1 MKLRFNKTY
10 RIIAAMLLVAFLA
23 QDISWAYP
31 SQASNSNLAVPGLQ
45 NASVLS
51 RLKKVLANKLFKK
64 KGKSFNNSA
73 IDTTIKKD
81 PIPQNHLSANIVLP
95 PDISAALKDI
105 DEKNAK
111 HIIEM
116 IRRIDSHEK
125 IGIMRQNHWL
135 EYITG
140 LLRDP
145 RTQYKIVASKAAA
158 LIFEDSYHLDKMDE
172 GSLRKAEEAL
182 LAALNDTNLQ
192 VRLAVISAM
201 HKLVESRYDV
211 RVYTLKQMA
220 GRFDELIRKYHK
232 VDATLEDAAL
242 RAMMALSSER
252 DIELSSAYAVRAFD
266 ESLKAQAKTL
276 GKNIRT
282 FLKEERRSDFRMRG
296 LSRVLDR
303 CVADSGMGLT
313 AYIRSVYFMKF
324 IESLFSDEKTDIAKI
339 KEYVLKLPRGS
350 SNIDG
355 RIIVYDPI
363 LKLADKE
370 LSEMYFTS
378 GQDVRSLLSWRKD
391 SEPVQAFDFY
401 GEVFMTQ
408 SRVRFLEMADKG
420 LVYYDANQKR
430 FVTNPATFIDVAS
443 GETSMPDSDRI
454 TDGDA
459 LSMYIA
465 ELEAMEC
472 YIMSDAKSHEKNFL
486 RPLFELLFNRLEK
499 DFEGSE
505 DFITYCRE
513 LIRRWPEGSYE
524 IRKAMNDE
532 EAILLEKFGKIK
544 NSYATR
550 NASIQLYGIL
560 LFYLTLKPQPYLG
573 HLYDEYMKNS
583 PPHNLSLYRTG
594 ISYHTR
600 GDNVIYFFP
609 KNLLFN
615 GTNADALG
623 KQRRGEAPFEDARK
637 SENAAKILEAVKIW
651 RRECPNLENRIK
663 RFENNST
670 VSELIMKTSLIFSD
684 PVHNVIRVVHAGRGR
699 RLLFLPKNYLDSL
712 RVDSEYDM
720 KELAVWLNFA
730 QRYLDIHDHMSGRK
744 VAAHQVQKVLS
755 ELVRRSFEKEDT
767 HLVEPEILKY
777 RMSQLM
783 KQDELIKY
791 KDVLISLAL
800 EEAEV
805 QVMEKISR
813 PTKDELMIL
822 ENAYG
827 RIAHGYEVLGMKSR
841 SERAYNGMA
850 DIITKIQST
859 DPWALP
865 YELQVDLILTALR
878 FGRWEDF
885 INELKILLTGKGYP
899 RDIRW
904 TELSYIM
911 KEIITPASM
920 GPRSLESTIM
930 RALAA
935 QIAAAD
941 PRSAEVIKETADQ
954 ANGMLSKYFKNPFGN
969 LGMDD
974 ITGCPSPEA
983 LERLKKGEDNPNSLI
998 DVENRLVRKVA
1009 GFESCTDIGR
1019 MDPYSIS
1026 MTTRTANTLEGMGY
1040 ILNEFRKPVGDAGIS
1055 DAEVAL
1061 INKSAVV
1068 VNMMD
1073 KNGHEQSCLLKIL
1086 SREDPVE
1093 KAVENFLRNDLSV
1106 YEGLAKNNGC
1116 KNIILV
1122 LGKKHPSYPTN
1133 IIVPSERGE
1142 DILIVSYGSGEQP
1155 EHINAASAGDAV
1167 KKSGISD
1174 PDALEAFLKIQKEA
1188 SLQSVYKAAEY
1199 FIGIGTPGAER
1210 LLKMAVTKK
1219 GHFQEEFLGEFIE
1232 ARAVE
1237 DNIRYSRVI
1246 ELGMERFGAEVD
1258 FVLEVDRSKYQ
1269 SNTKGGFELE
1279 DGVYLG
1285 ESKTS
1290 DKSNSLERVIEGAVS
1305 DKVER
1310 YLRVAL
1316 NKRKSESGN
1325 PNAPLIKGII
1335 FAIGGETVRSEG
1347 VVDFTIT
1354 RLEEGDNLRSDG
1366 IGTFL
1371 ALIPDTI
1378 VARGRDRLTF
1388 KERSFISDLLS
1399 DLKAR
1404 GMLDSARISSL
1415 VPILKAALM
1424 EYGLSRTQFM
1434 ISDAIKEAGADPYI
1448 GQTQNKEIWNSVFRA
1463 LGARTGISLNMDFQ
1477 SQKFLIDR
1485 EASVNGRTDLEIS
1498 YWQSGLSE
1506 FKNTRGRARCEFEIA
1521 GLPGRWVPL
1530 IDEHDQV
1537 VIAHISDSGSQKA
1550 LNDYFVF
1557 RPDVTSKDLLID
1569 KELERLA
1576 LGSERLLYYA
1586 RSGADPVPVRI
1597 PVTVS
1602 YDEKLTSNVLIG
1614 YIKAAIGG
1622 SRLLYY
1628 FGQQIMK
1635 SPARWEAWGL
1645 EPELG
1650 SAGAIKAVARPFGIL
1665 GDKDE
1670 GSLVFDRHEKMA
1682 RVSDIVVLDNKGKF
1696 GIVAEFGFHDMFQL
1710 YHKYANSFI
1719 FMAQHGSKI
1728 SGQSSRLPQSVLL
1741 YADDIAIGGK
1751 KAARESQ
1758 GISARKLILE
1768 RLEQILDRASSSYQK
1783 EPNMLMPRTVYFML
1797 GGALTADRPA
1807 YFKLPVIAQFR
1818 WHKKEGKY
1826 IPVKSGLKI
1835 LEGEDNL
1842 EGLFQAAYSY
1852 IKRAEGL
1859 IPGPLAKPEA
1869 TVAPSLEIPGSADI
1883 LSAAL
1888 VLGLRIADSVPGT
1901 ANAIDDVVNSKA
1913 LVLFADDILE
1923 RGTAADLA
1931 YTLRESSTLNNSTI
1945 VLYGKRPGRAELLEK
1960 IISSS
1965 AQDKG
1970 IKVVKIAPED
1980 LQSLNGGKDINVEF
1994 ADETKEL
2001 ELLLRHV
2008 NSRYQIN
2015 NGMLMGVIKGRTD
2028 ALYESGIKNLAKEK
2042 HVPIVS
2048 FEHIESNDVDKE
2060 IYSFREAL
2068 SLLISITNDTTPLKD
2083 REWFKL
2089 LRPIEKEDI
2098 DRIYQDYRRALEVAI
2113 NA

>member
-1 MKLRFNKTY
+1 MKLRSHNTF
-10 RIIAAMLLVAFLA
+10 RIISAILLVAFLA
-23 QDISWAYP
+23 QDVAWAYP
-31 SQASNSNLAVPGLQ
+31 TQTSNSNLAVPGLQ

-51 RLKKVLANKLFKK
+51 RLKKVLANKLLRKNGRSFK
-64 KGKSFNNSA
+64 A
-73 IDTTIKKD
+73 PATDTTNQKD
-81 PIPQNHLSANIVLP
+81 PITQNHPSANIVLP

-105 DEKNAK
+105 DEKTAK
-111 HIIEM
+111 HIIDI

-135 EYITG
+135 EHITG
-140 LLRDP
+140 LLGDP
-145 RTQYKIVASKAAA
+145 RTQYKIIAAKVAD
-158 LIFEDSYHLDKMDE
+158 LIFENSYHLDKMDE

-201 HKLVESRYDV
+201 HKLFESSYDV

-252 DIELSSAYAVRAFD
+252 GIELSSAYAARAFD
-266 ESLKAQAKTL
+266 ENLKAQARTL

-303 CVADSGMGLT
+303 CVVDSGMGLT
-313 AYIRSVYFMKF
+313 AYIRSVYFMEF
-324 IESLFSDEKTDIAKI
+324 IENLFSDEKTDIAKI

-408 SRVRFLEMADKG
+408 SRARFLEMVDKG

-443 GETSMPDSDRI
+443 GETSMPDSNRI

-459 LSMYIA
+459 LSMYIT
-465 ELEAMEC
+465 ELETMDC

-505 DFITYCRE
+505 DFIAYCRE

-609 KNLLFN
+609 KNLLFK
-615 GTNADALG
+615 GANADALG
-623 KQRRGEAPFEDARK
+623 KQRRGEALFKDARK

-813 PTKDELMIL
+813 STKDELMIL

-885 INELKILLTGKGYP
+885 IIELKILLTGKGYP

-904 TELSYIM
+904 IELSYLM
-911 KEIITPASM
+911 KEIITPASI
-920 GPRSLESTIM
+920 GPRSLESTIQ

-941 PRSAEVIKETADQ
+941 PRSSEVIKETAEK
-954 ANGMLSKYFKNPFGN
+954 ANRMLSEYFKNPFSG
-969 LGMDD
+969 LGLDD
-974 ITGCPSPEA
+974 IVGCPSREA
-983 LERLKKGEDNPNSLI
+983 LERLKRGEDDPRSLVDI
-998 DVENRLVRKVA
+998 ENRLIKKVA
-1009 GFESCTDIGR
+1009 GFESLSDVGR
-1019 MDPYSIS
+1019 MDPYAVS
-1026 MTTRTANTLEGMGY
+1026 MTTRTANTLEGMGH
-1040 ILNEFRKPVGDAGIS
+1040 ILKEFRKPIGDAGIS
-1055 DAEVAL
+1055 DAEVK
-1061 INKSAVV
+1061 IMDKSTVV
-1068 VNMMD
+1068 VDTVD
-1073 KNGHEQSCLLKIL
+1073 KDGHEQGFLLKIL
-1086 SREDPVE
+1086 SRDDPAE
-1093 KAVENFLRNDLSV
+1093 KAVEDFLRNDLSM

-1116 KNIILV
+1116 ENIILV

-1133 IIVPSERGE
+1133 IIVPSEQREG
-1142 DILIVSYGSGEQP
+1142 ILMLSYG
-1155 EHINAASAGDAV
+1155 
-1167 KKSGISD
+1167 
-1174 PDALEAFLKIQKEA
+1174 LKINTPDSRTGGLKMLTLGGRESIDTSAVMPQETTLVIPYLKGPLYEFKNQYGNTEA
-1188 SLQSVYKAAEY
+1188 SFLLEGSV
-1199 FIGIGTPGAER
+1199 GAWAPLYDKSSDRIIIAHVKREPEGDKV
-1210 LLKMAVTKK
+1210 LPD
-1219 GHFQEEFLGEFIE
+1219 H
-1232 ARAVE
+1232 
-1237 DNIRYSRVI
+1237 
-1246 ELGMERFGAEVD
+1246 
-1258 FVLEVDRSKYQ
+1258 FVLSL
-1269 SNTKGGFELE
+1269 KG
-1279 DGVYLG
+1279 V
-1285 ESKTS
+1285 S
-1290 DKSNSLERVIEGAVS
+1290 DKS
-1305 DKVER
+1305 
-1310 YLRVAL
+1310 
-1316 NKRKSESGN
+1316 
-1325 PNAPLIKGII
+1325 
-1335 FAIGGETVRSEG
+1335 
-1347 VVDFTIT
+1347 
-1354 RLEEGDNLRSDG
+1354 
-1366 IGTFL
+1366 
-1371 ALIPDTI
+1371 
-1378 VARGRDRLTF
+1378 
-1388 KERSFISDLLS
+1388 
-1399 DLKAR
+1399 
-1404 GMLDSARISSL
+1404 
-1415 VPILKAALM
+1415 
-1424 EYGLSRTQFM
+1424 Q
-1434 ISDAIKEAGADPYI
+1434 
-1448 GQTQNKEIWNSVFRA
+1448 Q
-1463 LGARTGISLNMDFQ
+1463 
-1477 SQKFLIDR
+1477 
-1485 EASVNGRTDLEIS
+1485 
-1498 YWQSGLSE
+1498 
-1506 FKNTRGRARCEFEIA
+1506 
-1521 GLPGRWVPL
+1521 
-1530 IDEHDQV
+1530 
-1537 VIAHISDSGSQKA
+1537 
-1550 LNDYFVF
+1550 
-1557 RPDVTSKDLLID
+1557 
-1569 KELERLA
+1569 
-1576 LGSERLLYYA
+1576 LLYFPGDDEA
-1586 RSGADPVPVRI
+1586 PVPVRI
-1597 PVTVS
+1597 PAMEEESTKEIDASWIIGWLKAANS
-1602 YDEKLTSNVLIG
+1602 YAWLVCLYGQQVDKRDLSVWATEPVLSDPEKLKAIAQPLMLPGVRSREPLIFLRHKPWARLIDLMVFDPRGKGVFGIELGRHNVKEHAKKAINLIRTYQSVDPDSLG
-1614 YIKAAIGG
+1614 GG
-1622 SRLLYY
+1622 SVMPKWATFYADEITSGNTDIDEY
-1628 FGQQIMK
+1628 MIVGQK
-1635 SPARWEAWGL
+1635 SAIRRAVKRSGL
-1645 EPELG
+1645 VIGNEEE
-1650 SAGAIKAVARPFGIL
+1650 AGAVFLARMTQAVVNLMVRSYLSRGGDVNNLPGRINYIVHKGFEISEYGNKVTIPVLFEFYKLSNGKYLIKKYGVKRLKVSNGTLKNRYKNASEILKRLEAEPAIQKSSPPETPGQSLGAAHADDPVFTPPGKPYAIIRPAPEHAEI
-1665 GDKDE
+1665 DAYH
-1670 GSLVFDRHEKMA
+1670 SLNYFVGPE
-1682 RVSDIVVLDNKGKF
+1682 VSDFISRLEEESRAHPDDRFLKGAVM
-1696 GIVAEFGFHDMFQL
+1696 IVAESRSILFKAVEAFREEN
-1710 YHKYANSFI
+1710 YEEA
-1719 FMAQHGSKI
+1719 SKLFA
-1728 SGQSSRLPQSVLL
+1728 R
-1741 YADDIAIGGK
+1741 AIGDDKNYGLSYLRDQ
-1751 KAARESQ
+1751 ANYQAGSINNEYLQ
-1758 GISARKLILE
+1758 DNCIGMIHYAQKLILE
-1768 RLEQILDRASSSYQK
+1768 ANRRRAHAKTASMLDAPVQPYSIAEHLKSIHDLTKAGITAHPIHQGAEVLLSETLFNEIDRENLNRLLGKDSPVRIMPAREIRNASMNHNSTKQNLACIIRKEDYDDPELWNRNNKANNKATMLILSEDLQDSRY
-1783 EPNMLMPRTVYFML
+1783 LY
-1797 GGALTADRPA
+1797 
-1807 YFKLPVIAQFR
+1807 
-1818 WHKKEGKY
+1818 
-1826 IPVKSGLKI
+1826 
-1835 LEGEDNL
+1835 LEGVVGLARAIMNED
-1842 EGLFQAAYSY
+1842 
-1852 IKRAEGL
+1852 
-1859 IPGPLAKPEA
+1859 
-1869 TVAPSLEIPGSADI
+1869 
-1883 LSAAL
+1883 
-1888 VLGLRIADSVPGT
+1888 ADS
-1901 ANAIDDVVNSKA
+1901 IEIFIK
-1913 LVLFADDILE
+1913 LLFNKTQ
-1923 RGTAADLA
+1923 G
-1931 YTLRESSTLNNSTI
+1931 LND
-1945 VLYGKRPGRAELLEK
+1945 AELLK
-1960 IISSS
+1960 LL
-1965 AQDKG
+1965 
-1970 IKVVKIAPED
+1970 IADPR
-1980 LQSLNGGKDINVEF
+1980 KF
-1994 ADETKEL
+1994 ADYIRFKAQPFNKE
-2001 ELLLRHV
+2001 E
-2008 NSRYQIN
+2008 
-2015 NGMLMGVIKGRTD
+2015 
-2028 ALYESGIKNLAKEK
+2028 LYERYKT
-2042 HVPIVS
+2042 
-2048 FEHIESNDVDKE
+2048 DVE
-2060 IYSFREAL
+2060 NYL
-2068 SLLISITNDTTPLKD
+2068 
-2083 REWFKL
+2083 
-2089 LRPIEKEDI
+2089 
-2098 DRIYQDYRRALEVAI
+2098 VA
-2113 NA
+2113 A